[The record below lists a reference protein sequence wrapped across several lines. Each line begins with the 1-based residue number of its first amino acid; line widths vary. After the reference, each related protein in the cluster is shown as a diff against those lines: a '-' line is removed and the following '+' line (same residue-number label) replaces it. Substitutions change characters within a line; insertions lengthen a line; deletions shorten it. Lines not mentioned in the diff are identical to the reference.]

1 MMDGLVSV
9 LIPTY
14 NRAYCLPRAID
25 SALAQTYPRVEIL
38 VVDDGSSDNTAEL
51 MRERYGEDERVRYVR
66 QANGGVSAARNHG
79 LRLARGDYVAF
90 LDSDDVWKLWKLQV
104 QLACLAHL
112 PAAGMIWSDMEAV
125 DPEGHVEHPR
135 YLRTMYHAYRWFTT
149 DDLFQESYPLER
161 IVPELG
167 EVVAGARVYSGNI
180 GSQMFVGNLVH
191 TSTALVRRERVE
203 KVKAFR
209 EDFATGEDYEF
220 HFRTCRE
227 GPVAFVDLPSIQY
240 QVGMA
245 DRLTRLLGD
254 TAINYL
260 KTITAALAHHRN
272 DIALPKKMIRQVL
285 ARANAWVGGEFVEAG
300 DYHSARRYLARS
312 LAYNPWQPRI
322 LAQFALSC
330 LPGNLDR
337 DLRGVF
343 RGLKAS
349 LRRLHLLSS

>member
-1 MMDGLVSV
+1 V
-9 LIPTY
+9 
-14 NRAYCLPRAID
+14 
-25 SALAQTYPRVEIL
+25 Q
-38 VVDDGSSDNTAEL
+38 
-51 MRERYGEDERVRYVR
+51 ERYGSDERVRYVR

-79 LRLARGDYVAF
+79 LRLARGEYVAF
-90 LDSDDVWKLWKLQV
+90 LDSDDVWKPWKLQL
-104 QLACLAHL
+104 QLACLARL

-125 DPEGHVEHPR
+125 DPEGHVQHPR

-149 DDLFQESYPLER
+149 EDLFPESYPLPQVLPDLAD
-161 IVPELG
+161 I
-167 EVVAGARVYSGNI
+167 AGDARLYTGNI

-191 TSTALVRRERVE
+191 TSTAVVRRERLA

-227 GPVAFVDLPSIQY
+227 GPVAFVDVPSIQY

-260 KTITAALAHHRN
+260 KTITAALTQPGSE
-272 DIALPKKMIRQVL
+272 IALPRKMIRQVL

-300 DYHSARRYLARS
+300 DHHNARRYLARS
-312 LAYNPWQPRI
+312 LAYNPWQPRV
-322 LAQFALSC
+322 LAASRLGRAVRGQPRRGAAAVLGVGA
-330 LPGNLDR
+330 PVVAH
-337 DLRGVF
+337 LRG
-343 RGLKAS
+343 G
-349 LRRLHLLSS
+349 LRRGWPRPAHPHRPPWLAAGRCAAALPAALRHASPWCASPRFCLDGRGGV